1 MSVETLQ
8 QNTWLLNCST
18 DKWPCV
24 HVKLGVSLF
33 PCTGWYNPM
42 DAYSI
47 MMLIFILASKT
58 SPLLA
63 QLPCKRAC
71 LKAAK
76 IGHDL
81 ELPSSKLSVGSYK
94 VQGCS
99 F

>member
-24 HVKLGVSLF
+24 YVKLGVSLF

-47 MMLIFILASKT
+47 MMLIFNTCKLTLDQALFLFCLINIILAGKM
-58 SPLLA
+58 
-63 QLPCKRAC
+63 K
-71 LKAAK
+71 
-76 IGHDL
+76 
-81 ELPSSKLSVGSYK
+81 
-94 VQGCS
+94 
-99 F
+99 